1 MPEVKKAL
9 VVEGGGMRGI
19 FAAGV
24 LDTFMHERFNPF
36 DLFIGVSAGAVSLA
50 SYLSGQY
57 QRYYRLSTG
66 PMQKKEF
73 ISLARF
79 LAGGHFMD
87 LDWLWDFSSTH
98 DPLDVRM
105 AVCNKSREFLVG
117 VTDVQSGNPLFIRP
131 DAATLLDTLLASS
144 ALPIMYRGFVKLD
157 GRLVADGGVASP
169 IPVKEAYRRGARS
182 IVVIRTRAT
191 NQSKGWFMD
200 SLLAMLFL
208 RGHPVLSSQIRR
220 LHRVYQDAVQFI
232 HNPPGDARIFEI
244 TPPLR
249 LRSTR
254 IRSGHEFLKADYEMG
269 RRVGS
274 QFVMKSRLFQREHI
288 TE

>member
-9 VVEGGGMRGI
+9 VVEGGGMRGS

-36 DLFIGVSAGAVSLA
+36 DLFIGISAGAVSLA
-50 SYLSGQY
+50 SYLSEQY

-117 VTDVQSGNPLFIRP
+117 ITDVQSGNPLFIRP

-169 IPVKEAYRRGARS
+169 IPVKEAYQRGARS
-182 IVVIRTRAT
+182 IVVIRTRAA
-191 NQSKGWFMD
+191 NQSKGWFID

-208 RGHPVLSSQIRR
+208 RGHPVFSSQIRR

-244 TPPLR
+244 TPPFR

-254 IRSGHEFLKADYEMG
+254 IRSRLEFLKADYEMG
-269 RRVGS
+269 RQVGS
-274 QFVMKSRLFQREHI
+274 QFVMKSRLFQMEHI
-288 TE
+288 TK

>member
-87 LDWLWDFSSTH
+87 LDWLRDFSSTH

-144 ALPIMYRGFVKLD
+144 ALPIIYRGFVKLD

-182 IVVIRTRAT
+182 IVVIRTRAA
-191 NQSKGWFMD
+191 NQSKGWFID

-274 QFVMKSRLFQREHI
+274 QFVMKSRLFQMEHI

>member
-1 MPEVKKAL
+1 
-9 VVEGGGMRGI
+9 MRGI

-73 ISLARF
+73 ISLVRF

-131 DAATLLDTLLASS
+131 DASTLLDTLLASS

-169 IPVKEAYRRGARS
+169 IPVKEAYRRGAQS
-182 IVVIRTRAT
+182 IVVIRTRTA

-208 RGHPVLSSQIRR
+208 RGHPVLSSQIRN
-220 LHRVYQDAVQFI
+220 LHRAYQDAVQFI
-232 HNPPGDARIFEI
+232 HNPPDDARIFEI

-254 IRSGHEFLKADYEMG
+254 IRSGHELLNADYEMG
-269 RRVGS
+269 RQVGL
-274 QFVMKSRLFQREHI
+274 QFAMKSRLFQRGPI

>member
-105 AVCNKSREFLVG
+105 AVCNKSRDFLVG

>member
-36 DLFIGVSAGAVSLA
+36 DLFIGISAGAVSLA
-50 SYLSGQY
+50 SYLSEQY

-117 VTDVQSGNPLFIRP
+117 ITDVQSGNPLFIRP

-157 GRLVADGGVASP
+157 
-169 IPVKEAYRRGARS
+169 
-182 IVVIRTRAT
+182 
-191 NQSKGWFMD
+191 
-200 SLLAMLFL
+200 
-208 RGHPVLSSQIRR
+208 
-220 LHRVYQDAVQFI
+220 
-232 HNPPGDARIFEI
+232 
-244 TPPLR
+244 
-249 LRSTR
+249 
-254 IRSGHEFLKADYEMG
+254 
-269 RRVGS
+269 
-274 QFVMKSRLFQREHI
+274 
-288 TE
+288 